1 MDRGGCRVLLCDIS
15 CATSAGRTGQ
25 GISWV
30 SSSQSVSRADG
41 DPSGLGL
48 ESN

>member
-15 CATSAGRTGQ
+15 CATSAGRTGHQ
-25 GISWV
+25 LGV
-30 SSSQSVSRADG
+30 QQSQSVSRADG